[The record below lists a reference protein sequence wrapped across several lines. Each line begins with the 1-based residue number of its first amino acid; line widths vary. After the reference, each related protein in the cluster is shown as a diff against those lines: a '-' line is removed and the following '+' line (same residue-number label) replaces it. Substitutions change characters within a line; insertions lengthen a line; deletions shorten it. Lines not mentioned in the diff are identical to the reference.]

1 MKTIFQARV
10 SDNGK
15 HLTNEEVIVDGKAFA
30 GDRGISKVALSADG
44 GSTWRFMA
52 IMDSL
57 FPYTR
62 VVLTRQGMP
71 SETGEFQFLVGAT
84 DGFIH
89 RPFLYTGFWYGL
101 LGGVIAWMA
110 VIIILWWMDSSIQ
123 AFASLYDKSFHITG
137 LTGSALLTM
146 LFLSVMLG
154 LVGSLISVQRHVRE
168 IEPQ

>member
-15 HLTNEEVIVDGKAFA
+15 HLTNEEVIVGGKAFA

-84 DGFIH
+84 DGK
-89 RPFLYTGFWYGL
+89 RQWQM
-101 LGGVIAWMA
+101 IA
-110 VIIILWWMDSSIQ
+110 VHQISPSGT
-123 AFASLYDKSFHITG
+123 TG
-137 LTGSALLTM
+137 LRDIYAAAKEEMES
-146 LFLSVMLG
+146 
-154 LVGSLISVQRHVRE
+154 
-168 IEPQ
+168 